1 MTTETVISPI
11 LDENIQEHLTS
22 SKIWKHCCKPEEVTA
37 EIIKTYPVLYKY
49 DIKFDGVKPVQW
61 TKTSEYVS

>member
-11 LDENIQEHLTS
+11 LDENIQEHLAS
-22 SKIWKHCCKPEEVTA
+22 SKIWKLCFHKDELTD
-37 EIIKTYPVLYKY
+37 EILRKENKWYKY
-49 DIKFDGVKPVQW
+49 DIKFDGIKPVQW

>member
-1 MTTETVISPI
+1 METISVISPI
-11 LDENIQEHLTS
+11 LDENIQDHLAS
-22 SKIWKHCCKPEEVTA
+22 SKIWDISFHVDEVID
-37 EIIKTYPVLYKY
+37 EVRNKYPVLYKY